1 VVFIGSLSGLAPTP
15 DTRMYNATKFGLRG
29 FALSLREDMVDTGV
43 GVSIVEPGFIR
54 DAGMFAASGTQLP
67 SGVRTKSPE
76 DVAAGV
82 LRAIA
87 DDVAELFVAPVELR
101 LAATLATVAP
111 ALSSR
116 VQQRL
121 GTREIKASG
130 RAPS

>member
-1 VVFIGSLSGLAPTP
+1 
-15 DTRMYNATKFGLRG
+15 MYNATKFGLRG

-54 DAGMFAASGTQLP
+54 VAGMFAASGTQLP